1 MSTVRRQLGKLPHTQ
16 GKVVELSRL
25 DNMSIRDIASLLSLS
40 EQTVKNNLTLGLK
53 ALRKLLAEQS
63 TFFLFL
69 FYNKIM

>member
-1 MSTVRRQLGKLPHTQ
+1 MPHTQ

-69 FYNKIM
+69 FYVKIM